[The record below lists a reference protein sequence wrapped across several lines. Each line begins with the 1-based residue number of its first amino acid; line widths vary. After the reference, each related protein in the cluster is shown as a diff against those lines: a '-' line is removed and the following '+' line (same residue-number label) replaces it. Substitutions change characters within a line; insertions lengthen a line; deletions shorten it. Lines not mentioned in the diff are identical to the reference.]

1 MESVGG
7 IGRVIRN
14 RSIRRMAVD
23 GIVVYYTIPIYEHY
37 ENYLEI
43 VVGAR

>member
-7 IGRVIRN
+7 MGRVIRK
-14 RSIRRMAVD
+14 RSIRRIAVD
-23 GIVVYYTIPIYEHY
+23 GIVVYYIIPTYEHY
-37 ENYLEI
+37 GNYLEI

>member
-1 MESVGG
+1 MERVGG
-7 IGRVIRN
+7 IGSVIRN

-23 GIVVYYTIPIYEHY
+23 GIVVYNTIPTYEHY
-37 ENYLEI
+37 GNSLEI